1 MCTVNCVFR
10 NMAPRLVKV
19 TVYPSPAR
27 LITGGGR
34 KEGMRQEIIHALSSL
49 RGAAGS
55 AYEEREGAGGIAS
68 GRMDREGWDGLSI
81 IQG

>member
-1 MCTVNCVFR
+1 
-10 NMAPRLVKV
+10 
-19 TVYPSPAR
+19 
-27 LITGGGR
+27 
-34 KEGMRQEIIHALSSL
+34 MRQEIIHALSSL

-55 AYEEREGAGGIAS
+55 AYEREGAGGIAS

>member
-1 MCTVNCVFR
+1 MEE
-10 NMAPRLVKV
+10 
-19 TVYPSPAR
+19 
-27 LITGGGR
+27 GR

-55 AYEEREGAGGIAS
+55 AYEREGAGGIAS